1 MQNVDYSNLEQIII
15 ILFFVIFALGFSALN
30 TTVFYRV
37 ANNIP
42 FGAYGKKFRPSC
54 ENCGYILKPLDYAP
68 LINWL
73 VHKGKCRNCKTKIDI
88 TYFHVELFSFVIF
101 MSVFFLFK
109 CLLDDRLVI
118 VLACLNFLLITFF
131 VEKKHQKIPEKLFLL
146 IFITGIIFRILKD
159 AQLFYLIFSAGFSI
173 LFTFFAL
180 KKIVE
185 KKYTFPLYYYQLIA
199 ISGIYLSI
207 IEYFILLV
215 VSVVFYMLLKLIRIN
230 LNLTSITL
238 VFLGILIINASSNI

>member
-1 MQNVDYSNLEQIII
+1 MQSVDYYSLQQIIVI
-15 ILFFVIFALGFSALN
+15 CFFTFFSLGFAALN

-54 ENCGYILKPLDYAP
+54 ENCGYILKPLDYLP

-88 TYFHVELFSFVIF
+88 TYFYVELSSFLLF
-101 MSVFFLFK
+101 MGVFFLFK
-109 CLLDDRLVI
+109 GLLDDRLVI
-118 VLACLNFLLITFF
+118 VMACLNFLLITFF
-131 VEKKHQKIPEKLFLL
+131 VEKKYQKIPEKLFLIIL
-146 IFITGIIFRILKD
+146 ITGITFRILKD
-159 AQLFYLIFSAGFSI
+159 AQLFPLIFSTGFSI

-185 KKYTFPLYYYQLIA
+185 KKVNYPLYYYQLIA
-199 ISGIYLSI
+199 LSGIYFSI

-215 VSVVFYMLLKLIRIN
+215 ASTIFYMLLKLIRIRVE
-230 LNLTSITL
+230 LILPIL
-238 VFLGILIINASSNI
+238 IVFGILIINASSNI